1 MIQEASMVGLLRT
14 ILIIMLIYFGL
25 KILTRLFAPILM
37 KSLAKKV
44 EKKFGQQFGNQQY
57 QQQSKPEGEVS
68 IDKIP
73 RQQKSSNKKVGEYV
87 DYEEID

>member
-1 MIQEASMVGLLRT
+1 
-14 ILIIMLIYFGL
+14 MLIYFGI
-25 KILTRLFAPILM
+25 KILARLFAPILM

-57 QQQSKPEGEVS
+57 QQQKAPEGEVS